1 MRASNKGMLV
11 AALGIV
17 AACGGG
23 GSLPVADHHE
33 DGSPAAPETIGAV
46 RAALVATDPVSVA
59 VAQSCTTS
67 AVVGLSTQLVEEIQ
81 CLRPGTLRRIDGIAG
96 LTLGSAVFPYL
107 QSPAVDA
114 LVAAQK
120 ARGVTMSINS
130 ALRTLAQ
137 QYLLYRWYKTGR
149 CGIGLAAAPGKSNHE
164 SALAVDIADNAG
176 WRAPMTA
183 KGFRWLGA
191 SDPVHFDFTGAGR
204 VELRGLSVLA
214 FQRLWNRN
222 HPEDRIAE
230 DSDYGPGTEDRLAKS
245 PVGGFVK
252 GADCTQTV
260 PAIDAGPPGDVPAV
274 PDAPEEP
281 PPALPE
287 AKDPESDGC
296 SASGRG
302 APAGSFVVALGALML
317 CAAARRRARSPA
329 SKA

>member
-1 MRASNKGMLV
+1 MNRPFRPVLV
-11 AALGIV
+11 ATLAVV

-23 GSLPVADHHE
+23 AVPAADHHD
-33 DGSPAAPETIGAV
+33 DGNTPDPVTTGVAS
-46 RAALVATDPVSVA
+46 AALVATDPVSA
-59 VAQSCTTS
+59 AAAESCTTS

-81 CLRPGTLRRIDGIAG
+81 CLRPGTLKRIDGIQG

-107 QSPAVDA
+107 QVRAFDA

-137 QYLLYRWYKTGR
+137 QYLLYRWYKAGR
-149 CGIGLAAAPGKSNHE
+149 CGIGLAASPGKSNHE

-176 WRAPMTA
+176 WRPTMAA
-183 KGFRWLGA
+183 KELRWLGA
-191 SDPVHFDFTGAGR
+191 SDPVHFDYVGAGR

-230 DSDYGPGTEDRLAKS
+230 DSDYGSSTEDRLSKS

-252 GADCTQTV
+252 GADCTQIIPV
-260 PAIDAGPPGDVPAV
+260 VDAGPPGEVPAV
-274 PDAPEEP
+274 PDG
-281 PPALPE
+281 PE
-287 AKDPESDGC
+287 ASPGGDASDGEGC
-296 SASGRG
+296 AIGASAPR
-302 APAGSFVVALGALML
+302 SFVLILGALL
-317 CAAARRRARSPA
+317 ILVAHRRRRR
-329 SKA
+329 

>member
-1 MRASNKGMLV
+1 MLGVALGLV
-11 AALGIV
+11 AACSGGE
-17 AACGGG
+17 AA
-23 GSLPVADHHE
+23 PVADHH
-33 DGSPAAPETIGAV
+33 DHDSLAAPETIGSA

-59 VAQSCTTS
+59 VSGSCTTS
-67 AVVGLSTQLVEEIQ
+67 AVAALSTQLVEEIQ
-81 CLRPGTLRRIDGIAG
+81 CLRPGTLKRIDGLAG

-114 LVAAQK
+114 LVAAQR

-164 SALAVDIADNAG
+164 SALAVDIADNAA
-176 WRAPMTA
+176 WRTA
-183 KGFRWLGA
+183 MAAKDFRWLGT

-222 HPEDRIAE
+222 HPDDPIAE
-230 DSDYGPGTEDRLAKS
+230 NSEYGAGTEERLAKS
-245 PVGGFVK
+245 PVGGFTK
-252 GADCTQTV
+252 GADCTQKV

-281 PPALPE
+281 APPE
-287 AKDPESDGC
+287 AQAPASEGC

-302 APAGSFVVALGALML
+302 APAGSVVVALGALML
-317 CAAARRRARSPA
+317 CAAGRRRRSRARS
-329 SKA
+329 